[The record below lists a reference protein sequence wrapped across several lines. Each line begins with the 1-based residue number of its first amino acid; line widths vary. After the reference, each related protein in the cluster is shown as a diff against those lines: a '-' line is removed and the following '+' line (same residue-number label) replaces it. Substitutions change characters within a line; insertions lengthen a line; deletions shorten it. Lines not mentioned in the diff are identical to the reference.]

1 VAEPLQ
7 DQLAQDQQAPV
18 YGPVY
23 RGVLLTLIML
33 VSAFAYVDRTVV
45 QILGQPIKDDLG
57 LSDFQLGLIGGLCF
71 AIFYST
77 LGLPIARLA
86 ERKNRVTIIS
96 VSVAIFSAASALCG
110 VATNFLTLF
119 LFRIGVGIG
128 EAGVSPP
135 STSLIGDYFPPHRR
149 GFALTVMRLG
159 APAGAAFGSFFGA
172 WVGLHYGW
180 RWAMIAISGPGL
192 IVAVLFRL
200 VLREPPRGLNDP
212 PEQRASAEPPP
223 LGEAFRILYRTPA
236 MMHLVVGLGVTTMG
250 LYSAGAF
257 NVPFYMRV
265 HGLSLEKAGAFLG
278 IISTFASLIGMTFG
292 GLVIDFLAKRGP
304 AWYAL
309 LPLIGVGVS
318 APAYFYAY
326 MAAPVNVAMVLMLAG
341 GVFMFFHSVPT
352 LVAMQNLVPPDIRT
366 TAAFVYFFVS
376 TLVGVGLGPP
386 ITGFFSDFYASM
398 ALGADFAAHCPGK
411 QLVGACAAA
420 SAAGL
425 REALGTSCIFL
436 VWGCIHFAFAARI
449 LGRREK
455 WA

>member
-1 VAEPLQ
+1 MAEQ
-7 DQLAQDQQAPV
+7 VETIAPGDAAPE

-23 RGVLLTLIML
+23 RGVLLVLILL

-57 LSDFQLGLIGGLCF
+57 LTDFQLGLIGGLCF
-71 AIFYST
+71 AVFYST

-86 ERKNRVTIIS
+86 ERKNRVTIIA

-110 VATNFLTLF
+110 VATNFVTLF

-149 GFALTVMRLG
+149 GFALTIMRLG
-159 APAGAAFGSFFGA
+159 APVGAAFGSFFGA
-172 WVGLHYGW
+172 WIGLHYGW
-180 RWAMIAISGPGL
+180 RWAMVAISGPGL

-223 LGEAFRILYRTPA
+223 LGEAFRILLRAPA
-236 MMHLVVGLGVTTMG
+236 MIHLIIGLGVTTMG

-265 HGLSLEKAGAFLG
+265 HGLSLQKAGAYLG
-278 IISTFASLIGMTFG
+278 FISTFASLIGMTFG
-292 GLVIDFLAKRGP
+292 GVVIDFLAKRGP

-318 APAYFYAY
+318 VPAYFYAY
-326 MAAPVNVAMVLMLAG
+326 MYAGPTFAMVLMLAG

-352 LVAMQNLVPPDIRT
+352 LVAMQNMVPPDIRT
-366 TAAFVYFFVS
+366 TAAFVYFFIS

-386 ITGFFSDFYASM
+386 ITGFFSDIYASL
-398 ALGADFAAHCPGK
+398 ALGADFASHCPGK

-420 SAAGL
+420 SATGL
-425 REALGTSCIFL
+425 RQALGTSCVFL
-436 VWGCIHFAFAARI
+436 LWGCVHFAFAARI
-449 LGRREK
+449 LARLERK
-455 WA
+455 A